1 MRVILATNGSRAAAS
16 DRAAVR
22 RRSDRQQGDV
32 PRDRWRAGLR
42 VRRPRAAHG
51 RAARRAHLR
60 PLHMLPLTA
69 ARCPLTCIYVTLRP
83 HELVAEKEKYK
94 DIGDDLDTAFVELIL
109 KE

>member
-51 RAARRAHLR
+51 HAARRAHLR

-69 ARCPLTCIYVTLRP
+69 ALPAHMHLRYVT
-83 HELVAEKEKYK
+83 
-94 DIGDDLDTAFVELIL
+94 TASSYSSQSL
-109 KE
+109 KLNKTTTNAF

>member
-1 MRVILATNGSRAAAS
+1 MRVILASNGSRAAAS

-42 VRRPRAAHG
+42 VRRPRPAHG
-51 RAARRAHLR
+51 RAADAAQLR
-60 PLHMLPLTA
+60 PLHVLPLSA
-69 ARCPLTCIYVTLRP
+69 ALPATCIYVTSRP